1 MGVSIV
7 WNFYYDEAFHD
18 RSITAK
24 DNSEINI
31 YKNGSSD
38 IYVGFFCGYDETLE
52 AAISK
57 KYLELDHKYRE
68 LFTIPEGKELKGTTI
83 KRQNYTHGFASLK
96 KLNINF
102 YDDFFSL
109 LDNPNII
116 FHISMFSKTELIIR
130 EFMRN
135 LTFPSQLKPAEET
148 IIYILTKFLFNYR
161 KQSLLKKMMEAST
174 PSEAVQVLHLLR
186 DYVKKVVEQ
195 SGHTKKK
202 RAERNALFELHCI
215 LGYAQI
221 TNYIKP
227 ELSWRYEPIFI
238 GFNKLLRERNI
249 SRKNVSLVI
258 DTEEKTYIAAKA
270 VGKYG
275 NCEQDA
281 SEVCT
286 GIRIADFLSHF
297 FGTLAVSLIQELNE
311 GEIKSD
317 DDLNQRDYASKKLL
331 SKDWFIVT
339 EPQFNLWNKIE
350 SIILNYHHYE
360 WTGYDGVFCDTPAL
374 VFALL
379 EYIKLYKNYEEFQNI
394 SPANHCEYFNTYC
407 CKKLEGLYHR
417 AGTAPAIY

>member
-1 MGVSIV
+1 M

-57 KYLELDHKYRE
+57 KYLELEHKYRE

-109 LDNPNII
+109 LDDPNII
-116 FHISMFSKTELIIR
+116 FHTSMFSKTELIVR

-174 PSEAVQVLHLLR
+174 PSEAVQVLQLLR
-186 DYVKKVVEQ
+186 DYLKKVET
-195 SGHTKKK
+195 S
-202 RAERNALFELHCI
+202 
-215 LGYAQI
+215 
-221 TNYIKP
+221 
-227 ELSWRYEPIFI
+227 
-238 GFNKLLRERNI
+238 
-249 SRKNVSLVI
+249 
-258 DTEEKTYIAAKA
+258 
-270 VGKYG
+270 
-275 NCEQDA
+275 
-281 SEVCT
+281 
-286 GIRIADFLSHF
+286 
-297 FGTLAVSLIQELNE
+297 
-311 GEIKSD
+311 
-317 DDLNQRDYASKKLL
+317 
-331 SKDWFIVT
+331 
-339 EPQFNLWNKIE
+339 
-350 SIILNYHHYE
+350 
-360 WTGYDGVFCDTPAL
+360 
-374 VFALL
+374 
-379 EYIKLYKNYEEFQNI
+379 
-394 SPANHCEYFNTYC
+394 
-407 CKKLEGLYHR
+407 
-417 AGTAPAIY
+417 